1 MVKVIVS
8 FSAYAYGNNVQ
19 YRLYV
24 TMSTNEE
31 SVNFRT
37 SFADMLA
44 YLMNK
49 YSSKV
54 KIYGY
59 GYEADVPEN
68 VALAVSYLQHIQRPP
83 QLKELDEIVEA
94 GTTRLHSFLEEAGFP
109 AKPDPVG
116 HISNLFEKGG
126 YAVDIKSFPT
136 IKLSNNEEGIAVKF
150 REGEVYTGFI
160 RKLLK
165 EEASELEVQMLKGTS
180 QLKEKTQRKFLYT
193 LSLGE
198 LSMKE
203 LAGAMFKAAISTK
216 DEYQWKG
223 VVKWLENNGYKDRAN
238 EIVVKKT
245 LCS

>member
-8 FSAYAYGNNVQ
+8 FGAYAYGSNVQ

-24 TMSTNEE
+24 TMSANKE
-31 SVNFRT
+31 SVSFRT
-37 SFADMLA
+37 SFAEMLA

-49 YSSKV
+49 YGSKV

-68 VALAVSYLQHIQRPP
+68 VALAVWYLQHIQRPP

-94 GTTRLHSFLEEAGFP
+94 GTTRLHAFLEEAGFP

-116 HISNLFEKGG
+116 HVPNLFERGG
-126 YAVDIKSFPT
+126 YSIDIKSFPM

-150 REGEVYTGFI
+150 REDEVYMGFI
-160 RKLLK
+160 RKLLE
-165 EEASELEVQMLKGTS
+165 EEASEMEVQMLKDTS
-180 QLKEKTQRKFLYT
+180 LLKEKTQRRFLRM

-198 LSMKE
+198 LSIEE
-203 LAGAMFKAAISTK
+203 LAGAIFRAAISSK

-223 VVKWLENNGYKDRAN
+223 VVKWLENNGYKDRAS